1 MATKTENL
9 VVDGLHCADCAA
21 TIEKTVE
28 KINGVAAVKANFTA
42 GKVKITYDPH
52 KVELRNLVEGVE
64 KIGYRVASGSH
75 KSIEKRQIW
84 REREFQFTLV
94 SGILLGLGLLFKFGS
109 EIRIA
114 TANGRDISVS
124 IVFFLAAVLPGAYY
138 FVKGSW
144 AAIKNR
150 QFNMVLLMTVAILGA
165 IVIGEYVEAASLA
178 FLFSLAE
185 LLEGYAIERARNSL
199 RQLMTLTPDTAQVKT
214 GSKEKTVAVDKVQV
228 GDILVARPGE
238 KIALDGMVVDGISS
252 VDQSPITGESVPV
265 KKEPGDK
272 VYAGAINNEGYLE
285 IRVTQN
291 SENSMIARI
300 IQLVEDAE
308 SQKSPTERFVEKF
321 ARIYTPTVVLL
332 AVGVATIPPI
342 FLDAA
347 FNLWFVK
354 ALTLLVIACP
364 CALVISTPVSVV
376 SALTSASRNGVLI
389 KGGLY
394 LEEMGRIKVLAFDKT
409 GTLTLGRLQV
419 TDVVSLNGAP
429 EEELLRIA
437 ASLEKRSEHPIAKAI
452 LEAADGTELEEA
464 SRFEAIPGRGVRG
477 ELGGVG
483 YAVGGQE
490 LFLQAETNGAD
501 KKLRTLQ
508 SAGKTTM
515 LVGKESEIIG
525 IIALSDKIRD
535 DALAMVSRLKADGK
549 QVVMI
554 TGDNEATAKSIAAEL
569 GITHYYANLLP
580 DQKVKIVKQLQAEY
594 GKVAVVGD
602 GINDAPA
609 LAAASVG
616 IAMGVA
622 GSDTAL
628 ETADVALMSD
638 DLSKLPYLVELS
650 RQANQV
656 IRQNTLAAI
665 VLKLSLA
672 LGVFPGLVSLVVAV
686 LIGDMGASLGVI
698 ANALR
703 LARFRPQN

>member
-52 KVELRNLVEGVE
+52 KVELRNLVESVE

-84 REREFQFTLV
+84 RKREFQFTLV

-124 IVFFLAAVLPGAYY
+124 MVFFLAAVLPSAYY
-138 FVKGSW
+138 FGKGSW

-452 LEAADGTELEEA
+452 LEAADGAELEEA